1 MEKTSIVLRLKFD
14 GGDIKIEDSGVLR
27 ELIES
32 YREAHKKFDRIIE
45 LLQVVAGEI
54 QREKQELEQKKAT
67 QNRQREKRLT
77 PEQKGLLQYVDGERT
92 VSEIA
97 EAADKDPGWVSRTL
111 RALEERGYIVG
122 SRLGNKTIYTQT
134 DKPQN

>member
-77 PEQKGLLQYVDGERT
+77 PEQKT
-92 VSEIA
+92 HA
-97 EAADKDPGWVSRTL
+97 ENDPHVAVRHAAV
-111 RALEERGYIVG
+111 
-122 SRLGNKTIYTQT
+122 
-134 DKPQN
+134 